1 VRRNFAAAACPELR
15 RAFSRAALVA
25 YKFEPRKPSAYEL
38 PVPHPFRS
46 VQRVGS
52 ADGAAGARNE
62 FNSGAAMPNSELQTS
77 ARSHIGNSR
86 RMCTYTKSG
95 EGVGPRNATR
105 LTHIASQFVRIE
117 GMGLAIECRG
127 LRKTYDGKVE
137 ALRGLDLEIREG
149 ECFGL
154 LGPNGAG
161 KTTAIEILEGLL
173 SATSGEVRILGRT
186 WQSHPRELREWLGIS
201 LQETRLAEKLTVR
214 ETIELFASFYR
225 QPRSPLEVLAELE
238 LTEKSDAWVGK
249 LSGGQRQRLA
259 VATALVANPRILFL
273 DEPTTGLDPQSR
285 RQLWDIIREFQR
297 AGGTVLLTTHYMDEA
312 ERLCDRLAIIDYGQI
327 IAGGS
332 PAELIERLG
341 GQHMVEFAIDG
352 ASSHEAKK
360 TTNGKH
366 LQEVWRSLPGVESV
380 HADNGLICLTVRQ
393 PHVTIPALLEAV
405 SQQGARLLHLTTRQ
419 ASLEDVFV
427 RLTGRHLREES

>member
-1 VRRNFAAAACPELR
+1 VLAVRCAN
-15 RAFSRAALVA
+15 LV
-25 YKFEPRKPSAYEL
+25 
-38 PVPHPFRS
+38 
-46 VQRVGS
+46 
-52 ADGAAGARNE
+52 
-62 FNSGAAMPNSELQTS
+62 
-77 ARSHIGNSR
+77 
-86 RMCTYTKSG
+86 
-95 EGVGPRNATR
+95 
-105 LTHIASQFVRIE
+105 
-117 GMGLAIECRG
+117 
-127 LRKTYDGKVE
+127 KTYAAKPPV
-137 ALRGLDLEIREG
+137 AAVRGLDLAVERG

-161 KTTAIEILEGLL
+161 KTTTIEIIEGLL
-173 SATSGEVRILGRT
+173 DATSGEVEVLGMRWGKQDNDIRQRI
-186 WQSHPRELREWLGIS
+186 GIS
-201 LQETRLAEKLTVR
+201 LQETKLAEKLSVR
-214 ETIELFASFYR
+214 ETLTLFRSFYHQGLTPDQAVAR
-225 QPRSPLEVLAELE
+225 VSLE
-238 LTEKSDAWVGK
+238 EKADVWVGK
-249 LSGGQRQRLA
+249 LSGGQQQRLA
-259 VATALVANPRILFL
+259 VACALVGDPEVLFL
-273 DEPTTGLDPQSR
+273 DEPTTGLDPQAR
-285 RQLWDIIREFQR
+285 RQLWDIIRSLRTQGR
-297 AGGTVLLTTHYMDEA
+297 SVLLTTHYMDEA

-366 LQEVWRSLPGVESV
+366 MQEIWRSLPGVESV
-380 HADNGLICLTVRQ
+380 HADNGLVCLTVRQ